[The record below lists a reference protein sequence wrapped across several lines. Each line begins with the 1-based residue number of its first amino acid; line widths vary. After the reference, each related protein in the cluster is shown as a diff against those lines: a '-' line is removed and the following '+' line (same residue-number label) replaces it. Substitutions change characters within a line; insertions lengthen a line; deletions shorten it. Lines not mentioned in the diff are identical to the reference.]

1 MPYQKIVFF
10 AVLILL
16 FIIGISLLQF
26 YISIKP
32 PKYVSD
38 RTPADYSMEYEE
50 IELITEDGIEISA
63 WFIPAIDRTNKT
75 VILGHGYPFE
85 KGNILVIAPFLHE
98 KFNLMLFDFR
108 YFGKSSGKYTTLG
121 YKEQKDIDAV
131 IEYLDKKHQKIGVF
145 GFSLSAST
153 ALMSENEEIKAI
165 VADSPYASL
174 SLMIR
179 DVYSVFLFTL
189 PFEFM
194 TQIYA
199 KLFLGINIDEKSP
212 LKSISQKDTPILL
225 IHGSKDSQINVKHS
239 YLLKNHSKTA
249 ELWIVDNADHGQ
261 AYFTAG
267 KEYEKRVLEFFEKHL
282 N

>member
-1 MPYQKIVFF
+1 MPYQKLVFF
-10 AVLILL
+10 AVLVLL
-16 FIIGISLLQF
+16 FIIGISFLQF

-38 RTPADYSMEYEE
+38 RTPAGYYMKYEE
-50 IELITEDGIEISA
+50 IELITEDNTKISA
-63 WFIPAIDRTNKT
+63 WLIPAENKT
-75 VILGHGYPFE
+75 NRTIILGHGYPFD

-98 KFNLMLFDFR
+98 KFNVMLFDFR
-108 YFGKSSGKYTTLG
+108 YFGKSGGSYTTLG
-121 YKEQKDIDAV
+121 YKEQKDLDAV
-131 IEYLDKKHQKIGVF
+131 VDYLNKKNQKIGML

-153 ALMSENEEIKAI
+153 ALMSENKKIKAI

-174 SLMIR
+174 SLMIK
-179 DVYSVFLFTL
+179 DVYGVFLFTL

-194 TQIYA
+194 SKIYA

-249 ELWIVDNADHGQ
+249 ELWIVEGADHGESYSI
-261 AYFTAG
+261 A
-267 KEYEKRVLEFFEKHL
+267 KEQYEKKVIEFFGKHL